1 MSVAPRSPSFG
12 AIAAADLA
20 SDERLA
26 ELFVEAVARG
36 FWGNGNLAALE
47 FWCLAE
53 KALQD
58 DTLGTPGRL
67 FHALVKAGDL
77 SRVTDAQ
84 EARALARMP
93 GGAREA
99 LALRASG
106 AAAPPAPAPEV
117 DAEALFGPSPVGF
130 HHSVMM
136 MCFLPQKRLPPGER
150 AYTTRHGRAA
160 LSVEAGS
167 PANPD
172 NPGQTG
178 RPPARRA
185 PLPPPPRAR
194 RAQRRGGLAREPRQR
209 RRDPPLRGALRLA
222 RAHGRALRQRLR
234 GAQPRPRGGPREEPS
249 RVPRP
254 PGALVRRA
262 PRPGRRR
269 AGRGGRR
276 REHRARPVGGRP
288 GGDERGAHREPG
300 DLLASARRGRAARVG
315 GLDAPLP
322 RLLRPPRPAPRAA
335 RPARLPA
342 GREVPVPAESL
353 RAVFAPDIAA
363 PRLFR
368 HRLAADLGAVAAVYR
383 DFRVRLEGDRLVL
396 ERSRP
401 PVDRDGIAEL
411 VPAPRRRG
419 RGEGAARPWGTS
431 PPAGAWEVSGSP
443 VDNSPGSECEVL
455 RPVDNR
461 APR

>member
-1 MSVAPRSPSFG
+1 MVRRSPSFG

-36 FWGNGNLAALE
+36 FWGNGNRAVLE

-53 KALQD
+53 KALAD

-67 FHALVKAGDL
+67 FHALVKAGEL

-93 GGAREA
+93 GGARET
-99 LALRASG
+99 LVLRASG
-106 AAAPPAPAPEV
+106 AAAPPAPEV

-150 AYTTRHGRAA
+150 SYATRHGRAA

-167 PANPD
+167 LANPE
-172 NPGQTG
+172 NVGEI
-178 RPPARRA
+178 RRCA
-185 PLPPPPRAR
+185 VPFGSRAR
-194 RAQRRGGLAREPRQR
+194 MVVPYVNACAVRNRGPEVDLGRSLRDFLGRLGISFDGRRGKAVAEQVEAVAAASIVLGQWAGDRAVTSAGRIANQVTFWLARDAAERLVWEPSMRLS
-209 RRDPPLRGALRLA
+209 DDYYAALAERPVPVDMGHLAKLA
-222 RAHGRALRQRLR
+222 RS
-234 GAQPRPRGGPREEPS
+234 PRRMDLYAWLAYRT
-249 RVPRP
+249 
-254 PGALVRRA
+254 
-262 PRPGRRR
+262 
-269 AGRGGRR
+269 
-276 REHRARPVGGRP
+276 ARI
-288 GGDERGAHREPG
+288 
-300 DLLASARRGRAARVG
+300 
-315 GLDAPLP
+315 
-322 RLLRPPRPAPRAA
+322 
-335 RPARLPA
+335 PA
-342 GREVPVPAESL
+342 GREVHVPTESL

-363 PRLFR
+363 RPRLFR
-368 HRLAADLGAVAAVYR
+368 QRLAADLRAVAAVYR

-411 VPAPRRRG
+411 LPPPRRR
-419 RGEGAARPWGTS
+419 
-431 PPAGAWEVSGSP
+431 
-443 VDNSPGSECEVL
+443 
-455 RPVDNR
+455 
-461 APR
+461 

>member
-1 MSVAPRSPSFG
+1 MARRRPSFG

-26 ELFVEAVARG
+26 ELFVEAVARR
-36 FWGNGNLAALE
+36 FWANGNRAVLE

-67 FHALVKAGDL
+67 FHALVKAGDG

-99 LALRASG
+99 LVLRASG
-106 AAAPPAPAPEV
+106 AAAPPAPEV

-167 PANPD
+167 LANPE
-172 NPGQTG
+172 NVGEI
-178 RPPARRA
+178 RRCA
-185 PLPPPPRAR
+185 VPFGSRAR
-194 RAQRRGGLAREPRQR
+194 MVVPYVNACAVRNRGPEVDLGRSLRDFLGRLGISFDGRRGKAVAEQVEAVAAASIVLGQWAGDRAVTSAGRIAHQVTFWMARDAAERLVWEPAMRLSDDYYAALAERPVPVDMRHLAKLARSPRR
-209 RRDPPLRGALRLA
+209 MDLYAWLA
-222 RAHGRALRQRLR
+222 YRT
-234 GAQPRPRGGPREEPS
+234 
-249 RVPRP
+249 
-254 PGALVRRA
+254 
-262 PRPGRRR
+262 
-269 AGRGGRR
+269 
-276 REHRARPVGGRP
+276 ARI
-288 GGDERGAHREPG
+288 
-300 DLLASARRGRAARVG
+300 
-315 GLDAPLP
+315 
-322 RLLRPPRPAPRAA
+322 
-335 RPARLPA
+335 PA
-342 GREVPVPAESL
+342 GREVHVPAESL

-363 PRLFR
+363 PPLFR
-368 HRLAADLGAVAAVYR
+368 QRLAADLRAVAAVYR

-396 ERSRP
+396 ARSRP
-401 PVDRDGIAEL
+401 PVDRGGIAEL
-411 VPAPRRRG
+411 VPPPRRRG
-419 RGEGAARPWGTS
+419 
-431 PPAGAWEVSGSP
+431 
-443 VDNSPGSECEVL
+443 
-455 RPVDNR
+455 
-461 APR
+461 

>member
-1 MSVAPRSPSFG
+1 MSVARRRPSFG

-26 ELFVEAVARG
+26 DLFVEAVARG
-36 FWGNGNLAALE
+36 FWANGNRAVLE

-106 AAAPPAPAPEV
+106 SAVPPASAPEV

-150 AYTTRHGRAA
+150 AYATRHGRAA

-167 PANPD
+167 LANPE
-172 NPGQTG
+172 NVGEI
-178 RPPARRA
+178 RRCA
-185 PLPPPPRAR
+185 VPFGSRAR
-194 RAQRRGGLAREPRQR
+194 MVVPYVNACAVRNRGPEVDLGRSLRDFLARLGLSFDGRRGKAVAEQVEAVAAASIVLGQWAGDRAVTSAGRIANQVTFWMARDAAERLVWEPAMRLSDDYYAALAERPVPVDMRHLAKLARSPRR
-209 RRDPPLRGALRLA
+209 MDLYAWLA
-222 RAHGRALRQRLR
+222 YRT
-234 GAQPRPRGGPREEPS
+234 
-249 RVPRP
+249 
-254 PGALVRRA
+254 
-262 PRPGRRR
+262 
-269 AGRGGRR
+269 
-276 REHRARPVGGRP
+276 ARI
-288 GGDERGAHREPG
+288 
-300 DLLASARRGRAARVG
+300 
-315 GLDAPLP
+315 
-322 RLLRPPRPAPRAA
+322 
-335 RPARLPA
+335 PA
-342 GREVPVPAESL
+342 GREVHVPAESL

-368 HRLAADLGAVAAVYR
+368 HRLAADLRAVAAVYR

-411 VPAPRRRG
+411 LPAPRRRG
-419 RGEGAARPWGTS
+419 RAK
-431 PPAGAWEVSGSP
+431 
-443 VDNSPGSECEVL
+443 
-455 RPVDNR
+455 
-461 APR
+461 

>member
-1 MSVAPRSPSFG
+1 MARRSPSFG

-26 ELFVEAVARG
+26 ELFVEAVARR
-36 FWGNGNLAALE
+36 FWGNGNRAVLE

-99 LALRASG
+99 LVLRASG
-106 AAAPPAPAPEV
+106 AAAASATAPEV

-136 MCFLPQKRLPPGER
+136 MCFLPQKRLPASER
-150 AYTTRHGRAA
+150 SYATRHGRAA

-167 PANPD
+167 LANPE
-172 NPGQTG
+172 NVGEI
-178 RPPARRA
+178 RRCA
-185 PLPPPPRAR
+185 VPFGSRAR
-194 RAQRRGGLAREPRQR
+194 MVVPYVNACAVRNRGPEVDLGRSLRVFLARLGLSFDGRRGKAVAEQVEAVAAASIVLGQWAGDRAVTSAGRIANQVTFWMARDAAERLVWEPSMRLSDDYYAALAERPVPVDMRHLAKLARSPRR
-209 RRDPPLRGALRLA
+209 MDLYAWLA
-222 RAHGRALRQRLR
+222 YRT
-234 GAQPRPRGGPREEPS
+234 
-249 RVPRP
+249 
-254 PGALVRRA
+254 
-262 PRPGRRR
+262 
-269 AGRGGRR
+269 
-276 REHRARPVGGRP
+276 ARI
-288 GGDERGAHREPG
+288 
-300 DLLASARRGRAARVG
+300 
-315 GLDAPLP
+315 
-322 RLLRPPRPAPRAA
+322 
-335 RPARLPA
+335 PA
-342 GREVPVPAESL
+342 GREVHIHAESL
-353 RAVFAPDIAA
+353 RAVFAPDIVR

-368 HRLAADLGAVAAVYR
+368 QRLAADLRAVAAVYR

-401 PVDRDGIAEL
+401 PVDRHGIAEL
-411 VPAPRRRG
+411 LPPPRRR
-419 RGEGAARPWGTS
+419 
-431 PPAGAWEVSGSP
+431 
-443 VDNSPGSECEVL
+443 
-455 RPVDNR
+455 
-461 APR
+461 

>member
-1 MSVAPRSPSFG
+1 MARGSPSFG
-12 AIAAADLA
+12 AIGAADLA

-36 FWGNGNLAALE
+36 YWANGNRAVLE

-99 LALRASG
+99 LVVRASG

-150 AYTTRHGRAA
+150 SYATRHGRAA

-167 PANPD
+167 LANPE
-172 NPGQTG
+172 NVGEI
-178 RPPARRA
+178 RRCA
-185 PLPPPPRAR
+185 VPFGSRAR
-194 RAQRRGGLAREPRQR
+194 MVVPYVNACAVRNRGPEVDLGRSLRDFLGRLGISFDGRRGKAVAEQVEAVAAASIVLGQWAGDRAVTSAGRIANQVTFWLARDAAERLVWEPSMRLS
-209 RRDPPLRGALRLA
+209 DDYYAALAERPVPVDMRHLAKLA
-222 RAHGRALRQRLR
+222 RS
-234 GAQPRPRGGPREEPS
+234 PRRMDLYAWLAYRT
-249 RVPRP
+249 
-254 PGALVRRA
+254 
-262 PRPGRRR
+262 
-269 AGRGGRR
+269 
-276 REHRARPVGGRP
+276 ARI
-288 GGDERGAHREPG
+288 
-300 DLLASARRGRAARVG
+300 
-315 GLDAPLP
+315 
-322 RLLRPPRPAPRAA
+322 
-335 RPARLPA
+335 PA
-342 GREVPVPAESL
+342 GREVHVPTESL

-363 PRLFR
+363 PPLFR
-368 HRLAADLGAVAAVYR
+368 QRLAADLRAVAAVYR

-396 ERSRP
+396 ARSRP
-401 PVDRDGIAEL
+401 PVDRHGIAEL
-411 VPAPRRRG
+411 LPAPRRRG
-419 RGEGAARPWGTS
+419 
-431 PPAGAWEVSGSP
+431 
-443 VDNSPGSECEVL
+443 
-455 RPVDNR
+455 
-461 APR
+461 

>member
-1 MSVAPRSPSFG
+1 MRVARRSPSFG

-36 FWGNGNLAALE
+36 FWANGNRSVLE

-106 AAAPPAPAPEV
+106 ADAPSAPAPEV
-117 DAEALFGPSPVGF
+117 DPEVLFGPSPVGF

-150 AYTTRHGRAA
+150 AYATRHGRAA

-167 PANPD
+167 LANPE
-172 NPGQTG
+172 NVGEI
-178 RPPARRA
+178 RRCA
-185 PLPPPPRAR
+185 VPFGSRAR
-194 RAQRRGGLAREPRQR
+194 MVVPYVNACAVRNRGPEVDLGRSLRAFLARLGLSF
-209 RRDPPLRGALRLA
+209 DG
-222 RAHGRALRQRLR
+222 
-234 GAQPRPRGGPREEPS
+234 
-249 RVPRP
+249 
-254 PGALVRRA
+254 
-262 PRPGRRR
+262 
-269 AGRGGRR
+269 
-276 REHRARPVGGRP
+276 
-288 GGDERGAHREPG
+288 
-300 DLLASARRGRAARVG
+300 RRGRAVAEQVEAVAAASIVLGEWAGDRAVTRAGRIANQVTFWMAR
-315 GLDAPLP
+315 DAAERLVWEPAMRLSDDYYAALAERPVPVDMRHLAKLARSP
-322 RLLRPPRPAPRAA
+322 RRMDLYAWLAYRTAQI
-335 RPARLPA
+335 PA
-342 GREVPVPAESL
+342 GREVHVPSESL

-368 HRLAADLGAVAAVYR
+368 QRLAADLRAVAAVYR

-396 ERSRP
+396 ARSRP

-411 VPAPRRRG
+411 LPPPRRRG
-419 RGEGAARPWGTS
+419 RAK
-431 PPAGAWEVSGSP
+431 
-443 VDNSPGSECEVL
+443 
-455 RPVDNR
+455 
-461 APR
+461 

>member
-1 MSVAPRSPSFG
+1 MARRSPSFA

-36 FWGNGNLAALE
+36 YWANGNRAVLE

-150 AYTTRHGRAA
+150 SYATRHGRAA

-167 PANPD
+167 LANPE
-172 NPGQTG
+172 NVGEI
-178 RPPARRA
+178 RRCA
-185 PLPPPPRAR
+185 VPFGSRAR
-194 RAQRRGGLAREPRQR
+194 MVVPYVNACAVRNRGPEVDLGRSLRDFLGRLGISFDGRRGKAVAEQVEAVAAASIVLGQWAGDRAVTSAGRIANQVTFWLARDAAERLVWEPSMRLS
-209 RRDPPLRGALRLA
+209 DDYYAALAERPVPVDMGHLAKLA
-222 RAHGRALRQRLR
+222 RS
-234 GAQPRPRGGPREEPS
+234 PRRMDLYAWLAYRT
-249 RVPRP
+249 
-254 PGALVRRA
+254 
-262 PRPGRRR
+262 
-269 AGRGGRR
+269 
-276 REHRARPVGGRP
+276 ARI
-288 GGDERGAHREPG
+288 
-300 DLLASARRGRAARVG
+300 
-315 GLDAPLP
+315 
-322 RLLRPPRPAPRAA
+322 
-335 RPARLPA
+335 PA
-342 GREVPVPAESL
+342 GREVHVPTESL
-353 RAVFAPDIAA
+353 RAVFAPDMEAA
-363 PRLFR
+363 RMFRL
-368 HRLAADLGAVAAVYR
+368 RLGADLRAIAAVYR

-396 ERSRP
+396 ARSRP
-401 PVDRDGIAEL
+401 PVDRHGIAEL
-411 VPAPRRRG
+411 LPSPRRRG
-419 RGEGAARPWGTS
+419 
-431 PPAGAWEVSGSP
+431 
-443 VDNSPGSECEVL
+443 
-455 RPVDNR
+455 
-461 APR
+461 

>member
-1 MSVAPRSPSFG
+1 MARRSPSFG

-36 FWGNGNLAALE
+36 FWGNGNRAVLE

-53 KALQD
+53 KALGD

-67 FHALVKAGDL
+67 FHALVKAGDR
-77 SRVTDAQ
+77 SRVTDAH

-99 LALRASG
+99 LALRAARGDAG
-106 AAAPPAPAPEV
+106 AHPPAPAPEV

-167 PANPD
+167 LANPE
-172 NPGQTG
+172 NVGEI
-178 RPPARRA
+178 RRCA
-185 PLPPPPRAR
+185 VPFGSRAR
-194 RAQRRGGLAREPRQR
+194 MVVPYVNACAVRNRGPEVDLGRSLRVFLDRLGLSFDGRRGQAVAEQVEAVAAASIVLGQWAGDRAVTSAGRIANHVTFWMARDAAERLVWEPSMRLSDDYYAALAERPVPVDMRHLAKLARSPRR
-209 RRDPPLRGALRLA
+209 MDLYAWLA
-222 RAHGRALRQRLR
+222 YRT
-234 GAQPRPRGGPREEPS
+234 
-249 RVPRP
+249 
-254 PGALVRRA
+254 
-262 PRPGRRR
+262 
-269 AGRGGRR
+269 
-276 REHRARPVGGRP
+276 ARI
-288 GGDERGAHREPG
+288 
-300 DLLASARRGRAARVG
+300 
-315 GLDAPLP
+315 
-322 RLLRPPRPAPRAA
+322 
-335 RPARLPA
+335 PA
-342 GREVPVPAESL
+342 GREVHVPTESL
-353 RAVFAPDIAA
+353 RAVFAPDIAR

-368 HRLAADLGAVAAVYR
+368 QRLAEDLRAVAAVYR

-396 ERSRP
+396 ACSRP

-411 VPAPRRRG
+411 LPAPRRRG
-419 RGEGAARPWGTS
+419 RGK
-431 PPAGAWEVSGSP
+431 
-443 VDNSPGSECEVL
+443 
-455 RPVDNR
+455 
-461 APR
+461 

>member
-1 MSVAPRSPSFG
+1 MARRSPSFG

-36 FWGNGNLAALE
+36 FWGNGNRAVLE

-99 LALRASG
+99 LVLRASG
-106 AAAPPAPAPEV
+106 AAAPSAPAPDV

-150 AYTTRHGRAA
+150 AYATRHGRAA

-167 PANPD
+167 LANPD
-172 NPGQTG
+172 NVGEI
-178 RPPARRA
+178 RRCA
-185 PLPPPPRAR
+185 VPFGSRAR
-194 RAQRRGGLAREPRQR
+194 MVVPYVNACAVRNRGPEVDLGRSLRDFLARLGLSFDGRRGKAVAEQVEAVAAASIVLGQWAGDRAVTSAGRIANQVTFWMARDAAERLVWEPSMRLSDDYYAALAERPVPVDMRHLAKLARSPRR
-209 RRDPPLRGALRLA
+209 MDLYAWLA
-222 RAHGRALRQRLR
+222 YRT
-234 GAQPRPRGGPREEPS
+234 
-249 RVPRP
+249 
-254 PGALVRRA
+254 
-262 PRPGRRR
+262 
-269 AGRGGRR
+269 
-276 REHRARPVGGRP
+276 ARI
-288 GGDERGAHREPG
+288 
-300 DLLASARRGRAARVG
+300 
-315 GLDAPLP
+315 
-322 RLLRPPRPAPRAA
+322 
-335 RPARLPA
+335 PA
-342 GREVPVPAESL
+342 GREVHVPAESL
-353 RAVFAPDIAA
+353 RAVFAPDMEAA
-363 PRLFR
+363 RMFRL
-368 HRLAADLGAVAAVYR
+368 RLGADLRAIAAVYR

-396 ERSRP
+396 ARSRP
-401 PVDRDGIAEL
+401 PVDRHGIAEL
-411 VPAPRRRG
+411 LPRPRRRG
-419 RGEGAARPWGTS
+419 
-431 PPAGAWEVSGSP
+431 
-443 VDNSPGSECEVL
+443 
-455 RPVDNR
+455 
-461 APR
+461 

>member
-1 MSVAPRSPSFG
+1 MSVARRSPSFG

-67 FHALVKAGDL
+67 FHALVKAGDG

-167 PANPD
+167 LANPE
-172 NPGQTG
+172 NVGEI
-178 RPPARRA
+178 RRCA
-185 PLPPPPRAR
+185 VPFGSRAR
-194 RAQRRGGLAREPRQR
+194 MVVPYVNACAVRNRGPVVDLGRSLRDFLARLGLSFDGRRGQAVAEQVEAVAAASIVLGQWADDRAVTSAGRIANQVTFWMARDAAERLVWEPSMRLSDDYYAALAERPVPVDMRHLAKLARSPRR
-209 RRDPPLRGALRLA
+209 MDLYAWLA
-222 RAHGRALRQRLR
+222 YRT
-234 GAQPRPRGGPREEPS
+234 
-249 RVPRP
+249 
-254 PGALVRRA
+254 
-262 PRPGRRR
+262 
-269 AGRGGRR
+269 
-276 REHRARPVGGRP
+276 ARI
-288 GGDERGAHREPG
+288 
-300 DLLASARRGRAARVG
+300 
-315 GLDAPLP
+315 
-322 RLLRPPRPAPRAA
+322 
-335 RPARLPA
+335 PA
-342 GREVPVPAESL
+342 GREVHVPAESL

-368 HRLAADLGAVAAVYR
+368 HRLAADLRAVAAVYR

-396 ERSRP
+396 ARSRP

-411 VPAPRRRG
+411 LPAPRRRG
-419 RGEGAARPWGTS
+419 RAK
-431 PPAGAWEVSGSP
+431 
-443 VDNSPGSECEVL
+443 
-455 RPVDNR
+455 
-461 APR
+461 